1 MQEALAEFKELK
13 QIKENVR
20 RNINA
25 LECCWNCQRI
35 SECEQGLGESA
46 AAVWLCTGCRRKLL
60 TCRPGR
66 TGASWQH
73 SA

>member
-25 LECCWNCQRI
+25 LECCWNCEKI
-35 SECEQGLGESA
+35 SECEQGFGDGTA
-46 AAVWLCTGCRRKLL
+46 RVWLCTGCRRMLSSY
-60 TCRPGR
+60 RPSRIGK
-66 TGASWQH
+66 TS
-73 SA
+73 